1 MEYTDISC
9 EVKRMAYDVKLIG
22 AKLRRWENYLK
33 EFRLPQWDELPDMD
47 LYMDQVVML
56 LQRYLN
62 FLPEDEHGNAAITA
76 SIINNYVRLKI
87 MPPPVK
93 KKYTRVHMAYL
104 IMVCSL
110 KQSVNIPYIQKMLP
124 LGLPESEVRRIYEG
138 YVKTHQE
145 VCLAFI
151 QLVRSGADN
160 VLHNT
165 EAQSED
171 VERVVYSAAIVSGF
185 SKLLTEKMVHLE
197 GETLD
202 TQPESEVALKR

>member
-1 MEYTDISC
+1 
-9 EVKRMAYDVKLIG
+9 MAYDVKLIG
-22 AKLRRWENYLK
+22 TKLRRWENYLK
-33 EFRLPQWDELPDMD
+33 VFHLPHWDELPDMD

-124 LGLPESEVRRIYEG
+124 LGLPEAEVRRIYED
-138 YVKTHQE
+138 YVKTHHE

-151 QLVRSGADN
+151 QLVRSGADD
-160 VLHNT
+160 VLHSPD
-165 EAQSED
+165 AQSED

-185 SKLLTEKMVHLE
+185 SKLLTEKVVRLE
-197 GETLD
+197 GETMD
-202 TQPESEVALKR
+202 DPPEGNTAKKR

>member
-1 MEYTDISC
+1 
-9 EVKRMAYDVKLIG
+9 MAYDVKLIG

-62 FLPEDEHGNAAITA
+62 FLPEDEKGNAAITA

-124 LGLPESEVRRIYEG
+124 LGLPESEVRRIYEA
-138 YVKTHQE
+138 YVRTHHD

-151 QLVRSGADN
+151 HLVRSGADD
-160 VLHNT
+160 VLHSPD
-165 EAQSED
+165 ARSED

-202 TQPESEVALKR
+202 SLPESKKSLKR

>member
-1 MEYTDISC
+1 
-9 EVKRMAYDVKLIG
+9 MAYDVKLIG

-124 LGLPESEVRRIYEG
+124 LGLPEAEVRRIYEG
-138 YVKTHQE
+138 YVKTHHD

-151 QLVRSGADN
+151 QLGRSGAGV
-160 VLHNT
+160 VLHSPD
-165 EAQSED
+165 AQSED

-197 GETLD
+197 GETVD
-202 TQPESEVALKR
+202 SQQEIKEKKRK